1 MKVIITVFMM
11 LLFGLSILAQSE
23 SRKKITDR
31 SNSNKKQSTAERL
44 IALNQELID
53 ALARGDKSVAERIYG
68 NDFVRISVDGEVF
81 TKAQILAGL
90 KPAAPGSK
98 TFYES
103 LDIKTFDYGDT
114 VLLVYLSIR
123 HREVNSVKV
132 PDFYYQVADT
142 FVKRNGRWQK
152 VLSTGTPIPAKNTS
166 K

>member
-1 MKVIITVFMM
+1 MKIIITIFMM
-11 LLFGLSILAQSE
+11 LLFGLSIPAQ
-23 SRKKITDR
+23 SRKKPSER
-31 SNSNKKQSTAERL
+31 LNSDKKQTTAEQL

-53 ALARGDKSVAERIYG
+53 ALARGDKTIVARIYG
-68 NDFVRISVDGEVF
+68 DDFVRISVDGEVF
-81 TKAQILAGL
+81 TKAQILEGL
-90 KPAAPGSK
+90 KPSAPGFK

-103 LDIKTFDYGDT
+103 LNIKTFDYGDT
-114 VLLVYLSIR
+114 VILVYLSIR

-142 FVKRNGRWQK
+142 FVKRKGRWQK